1 MAQGQKEE
9 LKWQPALKQ
18 SIGDYTVLVPYF
30 ENGYQFNG
38 SQIWFS
44 KSIET
49 SSLVNESSLVL
60 ENLQTEV
67 LSNSELADLDKEF
80 IVDGLQYSLR
90 NALSRKRNYAQIRV
104 SPIFKDGNQYRKV
117 VSFTPF
123 FTDGEPV
130 FTTKSTNYG
139 NSLLTS
145 GEWFRFKVENTGVH
159 RITRSFLSSLGIN
172 VSDIDPRT
180 IKVYGN
186 GGPSLPLVNSQTVAY
201 DPAEI
206 AISVRGENDGSFD
219 NGDEILFY
227 ATAANSE
234 YVLENDS
241 HINPYTDESFYYI
254 TISSGNGKRILP
266 FVQPMGTPAITYD
279 YFQARQHHEI
289 DERNIGQIGRIWYGE
304 RFDFEPEQTFEFE
317 FNNVIGSRPA
327 SLKVVTGAI
336 SDIGSSFT
344 CEVNGVS
351 AGTIGHFGLAG
362 VNTLVSRRGQ
372 LIANNINVSSDD
384 VDVKIT
390 FDNSG
395 NPGAEGYLDYIEL
408 EVPQS
413 LVGIGESYRF
423 RNTEAALQPGVVQ
436 FQFSNAT
443 SISEVWNI
451 SDPYNV
457 TTVLNNTSDANFSFV

>member
-44 KSIET
+44 KSVET

-123 FTDGEPV
+123 FTDGEPI

-241 HINPYTDESFYYI
+241 HINPYIDESFYYI
-254 TISSGNGKRILP
+254 TISQVMVNVFCLLYNLWVLLQLP
-266 FVQPMGTPAITYD
+266 MIIFRLDSIMKLMK
-279 YFQARQHHEI
+279 EI
-289 DERNIGQIGRIWYGE
+289 
-304 RFDFEPEQTFEFE
+304 
-317 FNNVIGSRPA
+317 
-327 SLKVVTGAI
+327 
-336 SDIGSSFT
+336 
-344 CEVNGVS
+344 
-351 AGTIGHFGLAG
+351 
-362 VNTLVSRRGQ
+362 
-372 LIANNINVSSDD
+372 
-384 VDVKIT
+384 
-390 FDNSG
+390 
-395 NPGAEGYLDYIEL
+395 
-408 EVPQS
+408 
-413 LVGIGESYRF
+413 
-423 RNTEAALQPGVVQ
+423 
-436 FQFSNAT
+436 
-443 SISEVWNI
+443 
-451 SDPYNV
+451 
-457 TTVLNNTSDANFSFV
+457 